1 MAKRPIQFKIDVLA
15 MRESGL
21 SAKEAF
27 RVCCEKYDMKPSGCM
42 TKYASGFIRDYEN
55 EVKAKL
61 FDRDPNVVSLCH
73 QSNLYVEG
81 FFPYEKR
88 RVG

>member
-42 TKYASGFIRDYEN
+42 TKYASGFIRDYEY
-55 EVKAKL
+55 EIKAKL
-61 FDRDPNVVSLCH
+61 FDKDPKVMSLCH
-73 QSNLYVEG
+73 KADLYM
-81 FFPYEKR
+81 
-88 RVG
+88 

>member
-15 MRESGL
+15 MKESGL

-42 TKYASGFIRDYEN
+42 TKYASGFIRDYEY
-55 EVKAKL
+55 EIKAKL
-61 FDRDPNVVSLCH
+61 FDRDSNVVSLCRKAD
-73 QSNLYVEG
+73 LYM
-81 FFPYEKR
+81 
-88 RVG
+88 